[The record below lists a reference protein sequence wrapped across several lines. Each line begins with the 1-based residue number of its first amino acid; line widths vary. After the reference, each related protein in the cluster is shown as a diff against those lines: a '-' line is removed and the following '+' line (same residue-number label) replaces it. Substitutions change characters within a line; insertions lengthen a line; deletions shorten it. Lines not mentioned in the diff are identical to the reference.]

1 MNFEKILMEAE
12 KKASDTEVALKRKD
26 ELIKQELLKKRK
38 LEQEARKAVTVIT
51 DEIIK
56 SSNLFSFIKNEF
68 SSYPFDEKKLF
79 MEDIVEIISLEIEKF
94 RQTYMKRQENSQNA
108 QNNEKQTSENS

>member
-38 LEQEARKAVTVIT
+38 LEQEARKAVTAIT

-94 RQTYMKRQENSQNA
+94 RQAYKKRQENSQNA

>member
-26 ELIKQELLKKRK
+26 ELMKKRK
-38 LEQEARKAVTVIT
+38 LEQEARKAVTAIT

-68 SSYPFDEKKLF
+68 SRYPFDEKKLF

-94 RQTYMKRQENSQNA
+94 RQAYKKRQENAQNV
-108 QNNEKQTSENS
+108 QNNENQASENS

>member
-12 KKASDTEVALKRKD
+12 KKASDAKIALKRKD

-38 LEQEARKAVTVIT
+38 LEQEARKAVTAIT

-68 SSYPFDEKKLF
+68 SKYPFDEKKLF

-94 RQTYMKRQENSQNA
+94 RQAYKKRQENSQNA
-108 QNNEKQTSENS
+108 QNNENQASENS

>member
-38 LEQEARKAVTVIT
+38 LEQEARKAVTAIT

-68 SSYPFDEKKLF
+68 SGYPFDEKKLF
-79 MEDIVEIISLEIEKF
+79 MEDVVEIISLEIEKF
-94 RQTYMKRQENSQNA
+94 RQAYKKRQENSQNA
-108 QNNEKQTSENS
+108 QNNENQASENS

>member
-94 RQTYMKRQENSQNA
+94 RQAYKKRQENSQNA